1 MKPFVKIILSSVVL
15 FLPIIF
21 YGVLMFLNEVA
32 IKTISKEIVFN
43 FAVLAFILSFIFCIK
58 KQKLKTIGI
67 LLLFIFYSLL
77 FIQIGVLFTFYHLI
91 NKALLFTT
99 FETNYQEAIGFVSS
113 YVSWYYPLLFIGYL
127 IWVLKTIQKLSDVV
141 VVKSRQFV
149 IFSVIC
155 LGVVVKFYNFSI
167 LLYIGTSYNEY
178 RQFSQKLSQK
188 IARPTSGFFTGV
200 KNNDEKATYVVV
212 VGESTSRRN
221 MGLYGYYRDTNPRLS
236 SIKDELYI
244 YQNVISPRTH
254 TILSLDRV
262 FSMGNYNQ
270 PQNNELGTV
279 FQLANQAGFKTYW
292 LSNQQPLGF
301 NESLVSVYAKATD
314 VQKYILS
321 THENSQE
328 PDEILFPIIEK
339 ALRDETSP
347 KKMIFIHLTGTHL
360 PYKDTYPVDFNYFT
374 ENPQNKNL
382 SAEAQQMINDY
393 DNSVRYND
401 YVVSTIIQM
410 VERRA
415 ENSFVLCFSDH
426 GDDVYQDSDTFGHFE
441 QIGTNAMYEIPYIVW
456 LSKDYKEKNTINFEQ
471 QLNQKYI
478 LDDFIHSF
486 SELSRISFDQFDS
499 KKSIFSKDFVYKKR
513 LISPGVNYDE
523 R

>member
-1 MKPFVKIILSSVVL
+1 
-15 FLPIIF
+15 
-21 YGVLMFLNEVA
+21 MFLNEVA
-32 IKTISKEIVFN
+32 IKTISKEVVFN

-113 YVSWYYPLLFIGYL
+113 YVNWYYPLLFIGYL
-127 IWVLKTIQKLSDVV
+127 IWVLKTIQKLSGVV

-167 LLYIGTSYNEY
+167 LLYIGTTYNEY
-178 RQFSQKLSQK
+178 RQFNQKLSQK
-188 IARPTSGFFTGV
+188 IARPTSSYFTGV

-236 SIKDELYI
+236 SIEDELYI

-321 THENSQE
+321 THENNQE
-328 PDEILFPIIEK
+328 PDEILFPILEK
-339 ALRDETSP
+339 SAARRDVSQKNDFYTFNRHAP
-347 KKMIFIHLTGTHL
+347 TVQRHL
-360 PYKDTYPVDFNYFT
+360 
-374 ENPQNKNL
+374 
-382 SAEAQQMINDY
+382 S
-393 DNSVRYND
+393 
-401 YVVSTIIQM
+401 
-410 VERRA
+410 
-415 ENSFVLCFSDH
+415 C
-426 GDDVYQDSDTFGHFE
+426 
-441 QIGTNAMYEIPYIVW
+441 
-456 LSKDYKEKNTINFEQ
+456 
-471 QLNQKYI
+471 
-478 LDDFIHSF
+478 
-486 SELSRISFDQFDS
+486 
-499 KKSIFSKDFVYKKR
+499 
-513 LISPGVNYDE
+513 
-523 R
+523 